1 MTRVTP
7 FRGAVVTRLH
17 IFLRFALGAGREGGE
32 EEEEE
37 EDKEDN
43 QEEEAPNND
52 KSQAINSEQV
62 ARTLGTR
69 SAPSSSP
76 ARAPSPTMAGLQDAA
91 RMRVIM

>member
-1 MTRVTP
+1 MNPDPRFLP
-7 FRGAVVTRLH
+7 RFPGWLGRG
-17 IFLRFALGAGREGGE
+17 GGRRRRRE
-32 EEEEE
+32 E
-37 EDKEDN
+37 EDN

-62 ARTLGTR
+62 TRTLGTR

-76 ARAPSPTMAGLQDAA
+76 ARAPSPAMAGLQDAA